1 MFQRLLDAD
10 EFFMGAEEE
19 EEEENRFAMFR
30 PTQTQHNNI
39 PGIYYIIYIYRC
51 SLPGPSTLHQLTP
64 LSA

>member
-1 MFQRLLDAD
+1 MLAVILCSTVVNMFQRLLDAD

-39 PGIYYIIYIYRC
+39 PGIYYIIYI
-51 SLPGPSTLHQLTP
+51 
-64 LSA
+64 

>member
-39 PGIYYIIYIYRC
+39 PGIYYIIYI
-51 SLPGPSTLHQLTP
+51 
-64 LSA
+64 